1 MFLVVVRVAE
11 FLQHANR
18 AGPLTIVSFVKDHI
32 FGNNSELISL
42 PHWPLERGKLAQ
54 KHQVS
59 IHFISAKASLRETDA
74 LVVEQALLKAQDET
88 FHGEDEI
95 GD

>member
-1 MFLVVVRVAE
+1 MFLVVVRVAK
-11 FLQHANR
+11 FLEHTNR
-18 AGPLTIVSFVKDHI
+18 AGPLTIVGFVKDHI
-32 FGNNSELISL
+32 FGNNSELVCF
-42 PHWPLERGKLAQ
+42 PHRPLERGKLAQ

-59 IHFISAKASLRETDA
+59 IDFIRAEARLTETDA

>member
-11 FLQHANR
+11 FLEHANR
-18 AGPLTIVSFVKDHI
+18 AGPLTIVGFVKDHI
-32 FGNNSELISL
+32 FGNNSELIGF

-88 FHGEDEI
+88 FHGEDEV